1 MGSKKKDFSL
11 KTAYNIAKIEYI
23 KWLFNPR
30 LTIIIMMFIFIK
42 DSAIDPLIEHANKK
56 IGRAHV

>member
-11 KTAYNIAKIEYI
+11 KTAYNIAKTEYI

-30 LTIIIMMFIFIK
+30 ITIIIMMFIFIK
-42 DSAIDPLIEHANKK
+42 DSAIVMIIHHL
-56 IGRAHV
+56 